1 MTASILL
8 QRLRRLILFFFLLV
22 AIGTAGYI
30 LIEGLRPL
38 DALYMTIITISTV
51 GFQEVQPL
59 SDAGHIFTM
68 MLVLTGVGAGAYT
81 FGTIAELLVAGEL
94 AGTLKRRRIMRAIE
108 RLQEH
113 YIICGY
119 GRIGEQVAKG
129 LADEGIPC
137 VIVDQAGEAIQRCE
151 QCGILYVMGDATED
165 ETLLRA
171 GIQRA
176 RGLVAVLDN
185 DAENVF
191 VVLSAR
197 SLNPNLI
204 IVARTTTREA
214 EAKLR
219 KAGADGVLSPYQLA
233 AHRIVRELTRPHVMI
248 FLEKAMGNDPE
259 LYMDEI
265 CIHPASELVGK
276 TLGEAELRTRT
287 GANVLSLLR
296 GTEQRVIDWT
306 PDLAL
311 QAGDVLVVLGRPEQI
326 EALAR
331 MAGDT
336 PYLEYTARRRRR
348 VWETDG

>member
-1 MTASILL
+1 MTSESLL
-8 QRLRRLILFFFLLV
+8 QRMRRLLLFLV
-22 AIGTAGYI
+22 VLVIAGTIGYI
-30 LIEGLRPL
+30 LLEGFRPL
-38 DALYMTIITISTV
+38 DAFYMTIITISTV
-51 GFQEVQPL
+51 GFQEVRPL
-59 SDAGHIFTM
+59 SDAGRIFTTI
-68 MLVLTGVGAGAYT
+68 LVLIGVGAGAYT
-81 FGTIAELLVAGEL
+81 FGTIAEFLIAGEL

-108 RLQEH
+108 RLHGH

-119 GRIGEQVAKG
+119 GRVGEQVARG

-137 VIVDQAGEAIQRCE
+137 VVVDQASEAVQRCE

-165 ETLLRA
+165 ETLLQA
-171 GIQRA
+171 GITRA

-197 SLNPNLI
+197 SLNPDLI
-204 IVARTTTREA
+204 IIARATTKEA
-214 EAKLR
+214 ESKLR

-259 LYMDEI
+259 LYMEEVR
-265 CIHPASELVGK
+265 IHPSSELVGK

-287 GANVLSLLR
+287 GANVLSILR
-296 GTEQRVIDWT
+296 GEDEHVMDWA

-311 QAGDVLVVLGRPEQI
+311 QAEDVMVVLGRPEQI
-326 EALAR
+326 AALAR
-331 MAGDT
+331 LAGDEQH
-336 PYLEYTARRRRR
+336 LSRVSRRRGRR
-348 VWETDG
+348 SD

>member
-1 MTASILL
+1 MPTTTPA
-8 QRLRRLILFFFLLV
+8 QRIYRLILFFFFLV
-22 AIGTAGYI
+22 FVGVAGYI
-30 LIEGLRPL
+30 LIEGLSPL

-51 GFQEVQPL
+51 GFQEVRPL
-59 SDAGHIFTM
+59 SASGRLFTM
-68 MLVLTGVGAGAYT
+68 VLVLLGVGAGAYT
-81 FGTIAELLVAGEL
+81 FGTIAEFLIAGEL
-94 AGTLKRRRIMRAIE
+94 AGTLKRRRLMRAIE
-108 RLQEH
+108 RLQGH

-119 GRIGEQVAKG
+119 GRVGEQVARG
-129 LADEGIPC
+129 LVDEGIPC
-137 VIVDQAGEAIQRCE
+137 VIVDQASEAIQRCE
-151 QCGILYVMGDATED
+151 QCGILYVIGDATED

-197 SLNPNLI
+197 SLNPNLTI
-204 IVARTTTREA
+204 IARATTREA

-259 LYMDEI
+259 LYMEEI
-265 CIHPASELVGK
+265 RIHPSSELVGK

-287 GANVLSLLR
+287 GANVLSILR
-296 GTEQRVIDWT
+296 GADQRVIDWA
-306 PDLAL
+306 PDLTL
-311 QAGDVLVVLGRPEQI
+311 QAEDVMVVLGRPEQV

-331 MAGDT
+331 LAGDERF
-336 PYLEYTARRRRR
+336 LLRSARRRTG
-348 VWETDG
+348 WMPQS

>member
-1 MTASILL
+1 MLL
-8 QRLRRLILFFFLLV
+8 
-22 AIGTAGYI
+22 
-30 LIEGLRPL
+30 EGLSLL

-51 GFQEVQPL
+51 GFQEVRPL
-59 SDAGHIFTM
+59 STDGRLFTM
-68 MLVLTGVGAGAYT
+68 VLVLLGVGAGAYT
-81 FGTIAELLVAGEL
+81 FGTIAEFLIAGEL
-94 AGTLKRRRIMRAIE
+94 AGTLKRRRLMRAIE
-108 RLQEH
+108 RLHGH
-113 YIICGY
+113 YVVCGY
-119 GRIGEQVAKG
+119 GRVGEQVARG
-129 LADEGIPC
+129 LTDEGIPC

-197 SLNPNLI
+197 SLNPNLTI
-204 IVARTTTREA
+204 IARATTREA

-265 CIHPASELVGK
+265 RIHPTSELVGK
-276 TLGEAELRTRT
+276 TLGAAELRTRT
-287 GANVLSLLR
+287 GANVLSILR
-296 GTEQRVIDWT
+296 GADQRVIDWA
-306 PDLAL
+306 PDLTL
-311 QAGDVLVVLGRPEQI
+311 QAEDVMVVLGRPEQV

-331 MAGDT
+331 LAGDER
-336 PYLEYTARRRRR
+336 YLLRVSRRRAGG
-348 VWETDG
+348 VNPS

>member
-1 MTASILL
+1 MPITTPV
-8 QRLRRLILFFFLLV
+8 QRIYRLILFFFLLV
-22 AIGTAGYI
+22 FVGVAGYM
-30 LIEGLRPL
+30 LLEGLPLL

-51 GFQEVQPL
+51 GFQEVRPL
-59 SDAGHIFTM
+59 SADGRLFTM
-68 MLVLTGVGAGAYT
+68 VLVLLGVGAGAYT
-81 FGTIAELLVAGEL
+81 FGTIAEFLIAGEL
-94 AGTLKRRRIMRAIE
+94 AGTLKRRRLMRAIE
-108 RLQEH
+108 RLHGH
-113 YIICGY
+113 YIVCGY
-119 GRIGEQVAKG
+119 GRVGEQVARG

-171 GIQRA
+171 GIERA

-197 SLNPNLI
+197 SLNPHLTI
-204 IVARTTTREA
+204 IARATTREA

-265 CIHPASELVGK
+265 RIHPTSELVGK

-287 GANVLSLLR
+287 GANVLSILR
-296 GTEQRVIDWT
+296 GADQRVIDWA
-306 PDLAL
+306 PDLTL
-311 QAGDVLVVLGRPEQI
+311 QAEDVMVVLGRPEQV

-331 MAGDT
+331 LAGDEK
-336 PYLEYTARRRRR
+336 YLSRVSKRR
-348 VWETDG
+348 VGGVNQS

>member
-1 MTASILL
+1 MPTTTPA
-8 QRLRRLILFFFLLV
+8 QRIYRLILFFFFLV
-22 AIGTAGYI
+22 FVGVAGYI
-30 LIEGLRPL
+30 LIEGLSPL

-51 GFQEVQPL
+51 GFQEVRPL
-59 SDAGHIFTM
+59 SASGRLFTM
-68 MLVLTGVGAGAYT
+68 ALVLVGVGAGAYT
-81 FGTIAELLVAGEL
+81 FGTIAEFLIAGEL
-94 AGTLKRRRIMRAIE
+94 AGTLKRRRLMRAIE
-108 RLQEH
+108 RLQGH
-113 YIICGY
+113 YVICGY
-119 GRIGEQVAKG
+119 GRVGEQVARG

-137 VIVDQAGEAIQRCE
+137 VIVDQSSEAVQRCE
-151 QCGILYVMGDATED
+151 ECGILYVMGDATED

-204 IVARTTTREA
+204 IIARATTREA

-259 LYMDEI
+259 LYMEEI
-265 CIHPASELVGK
+265 RIHPASELVGK

-287 GANVLSLLR
+287 GANVLSILR
-296 GTEQRVIDWT
+296 GADQRVIDWA
-306 PDLAL
+306 PDLTLRAE
-311 QAGDVLVVLGRPEQI
+311 DVMVVLGRPEQV

-331 MAGDT
+331 LAGEERF
-336 PYLEYTARRRRR
+336 LLRSARRRTGRNPQS
-348 VWETDG
+348 

>member
-1 MTASILL
+1 MAASILL

-22 AIGTAGYI
+22 IVGMAGYI
-30 LIEGLRPL
+30 LIEGFRPL

-51 GFQEVQPL
+51 GFQEIGPL

-68 MLVLTGVGAGAYT
+68 VLVLVGVGAGAYT
-81 FGTIAELLVAGEL
+81 FGTIAEFLIAGEL

-108 RLQEH
+108 RLQGH

-119 GRIGEQVAKG
+119 GRVGEQVARG
-129 LADEGIPC
+129 LTDEGIPC
-137 VIVDQAGEAIQRCE
+137 VVVDHAGEAIQRCE

-171 GIQRA
+171 GIPRA

-204 IVARTTTREA
+204 IIARATTREA

-233 AHRIVRELTRPHVMI
+233 GHRIVRELTRPHVMI

-265 CIHPASELVGK
+265 RIHPTSGLVGK

-287 GANVLSLLR
+287 GANVLSILR
-296 GTEQRVIDWT
+296 GTEQQVIDWA

-311 QAGDVLVVLGRPEQI
+311 RADDVMVVLGRPEQI
-326 EALAR
+326 EALAQL
-331 MAGDT
+331 AGDAS
-336 PYLEYTARRRRR
+336 YLAHTARRRRR
-348 VWETDG
+348 A